1 MESRT
6 KLHAPLSCPPRLG
19 FFAREQSA
27 PAPCP
32 TYLTVLTGWR
42 EPARRDFFMVYGG
55 ALAKGPSVRS
65 KPAYSLSP
73 FFVVGRKH
81 PGRPKRVGDG
91 LTVRRERID
100 QLKPLQDLGR
110 TEFLLCHFA
119 PADSDWRPQGGYA
132 LWRLSGNWPAD

>member
-1 MESRT
+1 MSNLLDCPDRAAGT
-6 KLHAPLSCPPRLG
+6 GAARCLHDVRGRARQG
-19 FFAREQSA
+19 AERAQQAGVFA
-27 PAPCP
+27 
-32 TYLTVLTGWR
+32 
-42 EPARRDFFMVYGG
+42 
-55 ALAKGPSVRS
+55 
-65 KPAYSLSP
+65 SP

-81 PGRPKRVGDG
+81 PGKPKRIGHG
-91 LTVRRERID
+91 PTVRRERID